1 MREDKDVIVMERIG
15 FFNKD
20 VIVMERITWILQSL
34 SLADLAATVICSDMF
49 LKYFDSYCMYA
60 R

>member
-1 MREDKDVIVMERIG
+1 
-15 FFNKD
+15 
-20 VIVMERITWILQSL
+20 MERITWILQSL